1 MPMEL
6 KFTPAISK
14 IVGRTVLKTEN
25 EMSLGIVLVLA
36 VIQGLAE
43 LLPVSSSAHVILA
56 EHLMGFDPSAPDM
69 TFLLVMLHTGTMF
82 AVLIYFWKRWKKIFQ
97 DKSALKKYVI
107 QIVIATVA
115 TGILG
120 FGLKL
125 IIEKAVL
132 EKFLGYENGEIEQI
146 FNMLPLIAVSLFVV
160 GLLILYAGLREK
172 KSSKT
177 AVNPELSNRDSL
189 WIGLSQ
195 GLVLP
200 FRGLSRSGTTISVGL
215 LLGKGRELC
224 EEFSFAL
231 AVVLTPPVIWRELK
245 RFLQTRPPDLHMSS
259 MLFPGLMG
267 AVFSFL
273 AGLVALR
280 WLSKWLE
287 SGKWHYFGI
296 YCLAFSVLVGVVAYL
311 K

>member
-1 MPMEL
+1 
-6 KFTPAISK
+6 
-14 IVGRTVLKTEN
+14 
-25 EMSLGIVLVLA
+25 MSLGIVLVLA

-259 MLFPGLMG
+259 MLFPGLRG